1 MITAILTFFMLFSFN
16 SGEKGSVSENLS
28 FENYGDTVRTI
39 TEAEANK
46 NKNAIIIGKL
56 QKFTPWTSGK
66 GANHMFWNWEIVFEG
81 GGAIPIASK
90 DKSDGESINFADY
103 ENQNVVIFGR
113 VFFGTVIGDSNPDHQ
128 SASGYRIDADGI
140 FSVSEGVPGMNIEP
154 VTPTPDTCRTWTDI
168 EAHYNQ
174 TAYVEG
180 KVTEYLAPY
189 DGSKL
194 GESKIFDWQIVTT
207 DNYKIPLTAK
217 NSNLDINSYIGKK
230 VIVKAYILNGIIWG
244 EVNTANMTGTR
255 IDAEEISLAPNGE
268 GGAKITLNL
277 NEFNSDGMRERGGEF
292 SSTNYEFCIPA
303 TDEAMAEVMA
313 IDPTA
318 GIYKKSKGRSGCSD
332 KEWLVIGSSRQKNFK
347 NVILKLASL
356 DYVRKISET
365 FWE

>member
-1 MITAILTFFMLFSFN
+1 MITTILTFLTLFSLN
-16 SGEKGSVSENLS
+16 SCQKSSLSQSISYQNVSYQ
-28 FENYGDTVRTI
+28 NYSDTVRTI
-39 TEAEANK
+39 SEAEARK
-46 NKNAIIIGKL
+46 NKQAVLFGRI
-56 QKFTPWTSGK
+56 QKFTPWESGK
-66 GANHMFWNWEIVFEG
+66 GANHMFWDWEIELEG
-81 GGAIPIASK
+81 GGSIPIVSK
-90 DKSDGESINFADY
+90 DKSDGESINFAEY
-103 ENQNVVIFGR
+103 ENQNVIVYGM
-113 VFFGTVIGDSNPDHQ
+113 VFFGIVIGSSDPNHQ
-128 SASGYRIDADGI
+128 SATGYRIDADGI
-140 FSVSEGVPGMNIEP
+140 MMDESKPPKGML
-154 VTPTPDTCRTWTDI
+154 DTCLTWG
-168 EAHYNQ
+168 EVESHFNQ

-180 KVTEYLAPY
+180 KVQEYLAPY

-194 GESKIFDWQIVTT
+194 GESKIFDWEIVTA
-207 DNYKIPLTAK
+207 DNYKFPLTAK
-217 NSNLDINSYIGKK
+217 NPNLDINSYIGKK

-313 IDPTA
+313 IDPTS

-332 KEWLVIGSSRQKNFK
+332 NEWLVIGSSRQKSFK